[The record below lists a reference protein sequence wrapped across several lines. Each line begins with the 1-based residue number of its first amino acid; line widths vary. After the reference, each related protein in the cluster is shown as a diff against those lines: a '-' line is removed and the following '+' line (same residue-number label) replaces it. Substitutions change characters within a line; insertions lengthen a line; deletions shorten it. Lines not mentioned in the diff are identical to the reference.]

1 MSSAVGDALHR
12 PARARIS
19 WRLVVGSLV
28 IVATVSTSWWWT
40 DATLRER
47 WIDQQRMTVEEL
59 RDQEVFVLETWADGL
74 IADARYWAGDDDVV
88 DATVDLLELRSSQ
101 LLSSSPLAA
110 IRQRLNAFLEL
121 NQLSGFFVIAP
132 DGTSIASSG
141 GNVGTPNLLAQ
152 EHPEVF
158 ADLLAGTARV
168 SPPQPTDEAAA
179 NDPADI
185 ETMFVGAPIIV
196 GGEVVAVFT
205 LRVVP
210 TRDLASLVD
219 SSAQIDGFSW
229 FVFSENGVAT
239 TGYAEIEPLQRLELD
254 GQPFDDVIT
263 ERPIGTNVPP
273 GSRDEVDR
281 IEAWALVPEIGLGVM
296 AVEEGDTAF
305 AVLRTQRRVYAMAAV
320 LVAIVASALA
330 VAAQLGL
337 ARSRA
342 RADLD
347 MVRHRLRA
355 LIDPSPDAILRLRH
369 DGSVLGANE
378 AGGQLIEGPDHRGS
392 RWALAEHA
400 DVHTLHELAGR
411 HPLLEA
417 LALEW
422 SHVAHEGDPEPATVE
437 RLRVEI
443 DGDDVYYRVR
453 WVPLAGSEGEML
465 AVITDVTAG
474 AQRELEL
481 EYLARVDPLTAL
493 GNRAAIVG
501 RLDDSLKRLER
512 ARPGDGVAVVM
523 IDLDHFKPV
532 NDHYGHAAGDA
543 LLVEVGKQLT
553 ASLRGHD
560 AVGRIGGDEFM
571 IVCERVAGAID
582 AESIAARV
590 ADRLDGIS
598 IVVDSTKVSVV
609 GRVGLAWT
617 TEPTDG
623 ASLMAAADE
632 RLYAAKRDR
641 SGPRFL
647 IANSAPAGT

>member
-1 MSSAVGDALHR
+1 MHSLDRRQFLGGSLCALSASFAPRWMRDLDT
-12 PARARIS
+12 ARLADPTNDNL
-19 WRLVVGSLV
+19 LVVLQLAGGY
-28 IVATVSTSWWWT
+28 
-40 DATLRER
+40 
-47 WIDQQRMTVEEL
+47 
-59 RDQEVFVLETWADGL
+59 DGL
-74 IADARYWAGDDDVV
+74 AVV
-88 DATVDLLELRSSQ
+88 
-101 LLSSSPLAA
+101 
-110 IRQRLNAFLEL
+110 
-121 NQLSGFFVIAP
+121 
-132 DGTSIASSG
+132 
-141 GNVGTPNLLAQ
+141 TP
-152 EHPEVF
+152 
-158 ADLLAGTARV
+158 
-168 SPPQPTDEAAA
+168 
-179 NDPADI
+179 
-185 ETMFVGAPIIV
+185 
-196 GGEVVAVFT
+196 
-205 LRVVP
+205 
-210 TRDLASLVD
+210 
-219 SSAQIDGFSW
+219 
-229 FVFSENGVAT
+229 
-239 TGYAEIEPLQRLELD
+239 
-254 GQPFDDVIT
+254 
-263 ERPIGTNVPP
+263 
-273 GSRDEVDR
+273 
-281 IEAWALVPEIGLGVM
+281 
-296 AVEEGDTAF
+296 
-305 AVLRTQRRVYAMAAV
+305 
-320 LVAIVASALA
+320 
-330 VAAQLGL
+330 
-337 ARSRA
+337 
-342 RADLD
+342 
-347 MVRHRLRA
+347 
-355 LIDPSPDAILRLRH
+355 
-369 DGSVLGANE
+369 
-378 AGGQLIEGPDHRGS
+378 
-392 RWALAEHA
+392 
-400 DVHTLHELAGR
+400 HE
-411 HPLLEA
+411 
-417 LALEW
+417 
-422 SHVAHEGDPEPATVE
+422 
-437 RLRVEI
+437 
-443 DGDDVYYRVR
+443 DDVYYRVR